1 MKKPEYIDEINE
13 LLKTHGEALT
23 EFYDSGIVNGFKAGV
38 WTSIGVGMIGYLT
51 IKLGKELY
59 ESHKFH
65 KELYKEES

>member
-1 MKKPEYIDEINE
+1 MKTKNINE
-13 LLKTHGEALT
+13 VT
-23 EFYDSGIVNGFKAGV
+23 
-38 WTSIGVGMIGYLT
+38 IGAWFVSSMFLVSYSA